1 MARDLNDTL
10 LFVKVVEQGSFTA
23 AAKLLGLPKTTVSR
37 KVLELETRLGAQLLN
52 RTTRKL
58 GLTEAGSVYYEHGR
72 RIVGDLEDAETAV
85 QQLQSGPR
93 GWLRFTAP
101 MSLGLNSLGPLLVEF
116 RQRHPDVRLDMVL
129 SNERLDLIG
138 NGLDLALR
146 FGALPDSTL
155 VARRL
160 ATLQAKVFAGL
171 RYLERF
177 GEPLA
182 PEDLEHH
189 RTLAMPSARRGAR
202 WVWPLTDGR
211 RTEEF
216 AIQPVLVANDPFAL
230 KPALFSGEGL
240 VMTSDVVVGA
250 ELASGC
256 VRRVL
261 AGWRGPESDLN
272 AVFPRGQA
280 LSPKVRVF
288 VDFLIERLSLE
299 APAPTESSFECCI
312 AEAEALA

>member
-1 MARDLNDTL
+1 MSRDLNETL
-10 LFVKVVEQGSFTA
+10 LFVKVVDQGSFTA
-23 AAKLLGLPKTTVSR
+23 AARLLGLPKTTVSR
-37 KVLELETRLGAQLLN
+37 KVAELEARLGAQLLN
-52 RTTRKL
+52 RTTRRL
-58 GLTEAGSVYYEHGR
+58 GLTEAGAVYYEHCR
-72 RIVGDLEDAETAV
+72 RIAGDLEDAETAV

-101 MSLGLNSLGPLLVEF
+101 MSLGLNTLAPLLVEF
-116 RQRHPDVRLDMVL
+116 RQRHPDVRVDMLL
-129 SNERLDLIG
+129 SNERLDLIA

-160 ATLQAKVFAGL
+160 ARLQGKVFAGL
-171 RYLERF
+171 RYLERH

-189 RTLAMPSARRGAR
+189 RALAMPSARRGPR
-202 WVWPLTDGR
+202 WIWSLTDGR

-216 AIQPVLVANDPFAL
+216 AVQPVLVANDPVAL
-230 KPALFSGEGL
+230 KPALFAGEGL
-240 VMTSDVVVGA
+240 LMTSEVVVGA

-261 AGWRGPESDLN
+261 AGWRGPETDLN

-288 VDFLIERLSLE
+288 VDFLLERLSLE
-299 APAPTESSFECCI
+299 APMPAESSFECCI